1 MFENRCGFVVM
12 KRFAK
17 SKDNGA
23 PCQRCMILRVFLG
36 VVLLIVI
43 LGLLGGDE
51 LVYLKYISIQNVGNL
66 IMIGGSIMFLVKLG
80 FWIWDKKQ
88 NRI

>member
-1 MFENRCGFVVM
+1 M

-66 IMIGGSIMFLVKLG
+66 IMIGGSIMFLVKLI

>member
-51 LVYLKYISIQNVGNL
+51 LVYLKYISIQSVGNL
-66 IMIGGSIMFLVKLG
+66 IMIGGSIMFLVKLI